1 MSPNISEEH
10 PFVRHLVR
18 YGVPALILIF
28 YVTASLHFDYTPD
41 STFATL
47 NALHY
52 SHIDSLWTALLALA
66 TVFNIDVLL
75 AAKVFSLLF
84 ACFGILISYLIA
96 NEVLNDHLLAFCV
109 AVSVSMQAWLIQ
121 LAPTGSGL
129 SLALLL
135 SLATIFFL
143 LRNEYI
149 IAGIFA
155 GLASLVAWQAAGL
168 LFVMMLDAYINTVDK
183 NRSVKMIASIA
194 LVFAGVVL
202 PWILYS
208 LYVGRLL
215 VPTMEVLSIVPTFSL
230 QVSFEILLLVGAMFV
245 GVVLVLM
252 RDKSALN
259 TQVAILLWIAIA
271 SFSQHQMFVLALP
284 LIIVY
289 IFFSVQRLSQAFGK
303 RNLSYIVAV
312 LLAMLILAYNQ
323 MLALPAA
330 KNSMN
335 SAVAQMDE
343 MKAIAMW
350 LTTNVNDDESV
361 AVPEQH
367 QGLIQYWGERS
378 VGDNN
383 SRFVVSRVNEVAG
396 YELVFDPAK
405 ENVVLLGSPAHYK
418 VWRRK

>member
-1 MSPNISEEH
+1 
-10 PFVRHLVR
+10 
-18 YGVPALILIF
+18 
-28 YVTASLHFDYTPD
+28 
-41 STFATL
+41 
-47 NALHY
+47 
-52 SHIDSLWTALLALA
+52 
-66 TVFNIDVLL
+66 
-75 AAKVFSLLF
+75 
-84 ACFGILISYLIA
+84 
-96 NEVLNDHLLAFCV
+96 
-109 AVSVSMQAWLIQ
+109 
-121 LAPTGSGL
+121 
-129 SLALLL
+129 
-135 SLATIFFL
+135 
-143 LRNEYI
+143 
-149 IAGIFA
+149 
-155 GLASLVAWQAAGL
+155 
-168 LFVMMLDAYINTVDK
+168 AYINAVDK

-245 GVVLVLM
+245 GIVLVLM

-259 TQVAILLWIAIA
+259 TQVAVLLWIAIA
-271 SFSQHQMFVLALP
+271 SFSHHQMFALALP
-284 LIIVY
+284 LIIIY

-312 LLAMLILAYNQ
+312 LLATLILAYNQ

-330 KNSMN
+330 ENSMN

>member
-303 RNLSYIVAV
+303 RNLSYIVAI

>member
-1 MSPNISEEH
+1 VSPNISEEH

-303 RNLSYIVAV
+303 RNLSYIVAI

>member
-47 NALHY
+47 NALHS

-109 AVSVSMQAWLIQ
+109 TISVSMQAWLIQ

-129 SLALLL
+129 SLALFL
-135 SLATIFFL
+135 SLVTIFFL

-168 LFVMMLDAYINTVDK
+168 LFVMMLDAYINAVDK

-245 GVVLVLM
+245 GIVLVLM

-259 TQVAILLWIAIA
+259 TQIAILLWIAIA
-271 SFSQHQMFVLALP
+271 SFSHHQMFALALP
-284 LIIVY
+284 LIIIY

-312 LLAMLILAYNQ
+312 LLATLILAYNQ

-330 KNSMN
+330 ENSMN

-350 LTTNVNDDESV
+350 LTT
-361 AVPEQH
+361 
-367 QGLIQYWGERS
+367 
-378 VGDNN
+378 
-383 SRFVVSRVNEVAG
+383 
-396 YELVFDPAK
+396 
-405 ENVVLLGSPAHYK
+405 
-418 VWRRK
+418 

>member
-1 MSPNISEEH
+1 VSPNISEEH

>member
-1 MSPNISEEH
+1 
-10 PFVRHLVR
+10 
-18 YGVPALILIF
+18 
-28 YVTASLHFDYTPD
+28 
-41 STFATL
+41 
-47 NALHY
+47 
-52 SHIDSLWTALLALA
+52 
-66 TVFNIDVLL
+66 VLL

-109 AVSVSMQAWLIQ
+109 TISVSMQAWLIQ

-129 SLALLL
+129 SLALFL
-135 SLATIFFL
+135 SLVTIFFL

-168 LFVMMLDAYINTVDK
+168 LFVMMLDAYINAVDK

-245 GVVLVLM
+245 GIVLVLM

-259 TQVAILLWIAIA
+259 TQIAILLWIAIA
-271 SFSQHQMFVLALP
+271 SFSHHQMFALALP
-284 LIIVY
+284 LIIIY

-312 LLAMLILAYNQ
+312 LLATLILAYNQ

-330 KNSMN
+330 ENSMN